1 MPADLALARDRKAS
15 GEKIRLVS
23 FALAGLAALGGRRY
37 PRRRNNQQPTFVP
50 APRVEEEPAVIR
62 RILRRNTSVVR
73 IAVLVCALA
82 PLLVAREAAAQA
94 ELTVPAGLPD
104 WAFNIPDKIQPSA
117 VRPEGI
123 VKAPGSPKEYDAAK
137 IAGNATPPDWFPDE
151 HPAAP
156 RSVTGGPGIKFACG
170 SCHLMSGQGHPEAA
184 DVAGQPAAYLI
195 RQMAYY
201 KAGTRLDD
209 ARMGPLAKSTSD
221 EDIRQA
227 AEYFAALKPAVWVKV
242 IETDAPPR
250 TFIATAGRHRQLHPD
265 GGTEPIGHRILEIP
279 ADPFRTEI
287 RDPHSGFI
295 AYVPPGSIARGETL
309 VKGEGSG
316 TTVPCARCHGAAL
329 QGLGEVPRLAG
340 LQPLYV
346 ARQLFDMRY
355 GSSAGEAA
363 ALMKPVV
370 ANLSEDDII
379 AISSYLGSLP
389 PQ

>member
-1 MPADLALARDRKAS
+1 
-15 GEKIRLVS
+15 
-23 FALAGLAALGGRRY
+23 
-37 PRRRNNQQPTFVP
+37 
-50 APRVEEEPAVIR
+50 VIR
-62 RILRRNTSVVR
+62 RIPRTSASVR
-73 IAVLVCALA
+73 IAVLVCTLA
-82 PLLVAREAAAQA
+82 QLLVVRELNAQA
-94 ELTVPAGLPD
+94 TLTVPAGLPD

-123 VKAPGSPKEYDAAK
+123 VKAPGSAKEYEAAK
-137 IAGNATPPDWFPDE
+137 IAGNANPPDWFPDE

-156 RSVTGGPGIKFACG
+156 RSVTGGTGITFACG

-184 DVAGQPAAYLI
+184 DIAGMPAEYLI

-201 KAGTRLDD
+201 KAGTRQDD
-209 ARMGPLAKSTSD
+209 ARMGPIAKATSD

-242 IETDAPPR
+242 IETATPPK

-265 GGTEPIGHRILEIP
+265 GGTEPIGRRILEIP

-295 AYVPPGSIARGETL
+295 AYVPPGSIARGEAL
-309 VKGEGSG
+309 VKGGASG
-316 TTVPCARCHGAAL
+316 KTVQCAFCHGAAL

-346 ARQLFDMRY
+346 ARQLFDLRH
-355 GSSAGEAA
+355 GSSAGKAA
-363 ALMKPVV
+363 ALMKQVV

-389 PQ
+389 PP

>member
-1 MPADLALARDRKAS
+1 M
-15 GEKIRLVS
+15 
-23 FALAGLAALGGRRY
+23 
-37 PRRRNNQQPTFVP
+37 
-50 APRVEEEPAVIR
+50 IR
-62 RILRRNTSVVR
+62 RTLRTSISVR
-73 IAVLVCALA
+73 IAILACALA
-82 PLLVAREAAAQA
+82 PLLIARELNAQA

-104 WAFNIPDKIQPSA
+104 WTFNIPDKIQPTA

-123 VKAPGSPKEYDAAK
+123 VRVPGSAKEYEAAK
-137 IAGNATPPDWFPDE
+137 IAGNANAPDWFPDE

-156 RSVTGGPGIKFACG
+156 RAVTGGAGIRFACG

-184 DVAGQPAAYLI
+184 DIAGMPAEYLI

-201 KAGTRLDD
+201 KGGTRKDD
-209 ARMGPLAKSTSD
+209 ARMGPIANATSD

-227 AEYFAALKPAVWVKV
+227 AEYFAALKPAGWLNV
-242 IETDAPPR
+242 IETATPPK
-250 TFIATAGRHRQLHPD
+250 TFIATAGRHRQLHPG
-265 GGTEPIGHRILEIP
+265 GGTEPIGRRILEIP

-295 AYVPPGSIARGETL
+295 AYVPPGSIARGEAL
-309 VKGEGSG
+309 VKGGGSG
-316 TTVPCARCHGAAL
+316 KTVQCALCHGEAL
-329 QGLGEVPRLAG
+329 KGLGEVPRLAG

-346 ARQLFDMRY
+346 ARQLFDMQY
-355 GSSAGEAA
+355 GSSAGKAA